1 MARNPP
7 SSDKTATDGRVQRGA
22 RNRAAIVDALLAL
35 LEEGD
40 PKPSA
45 SDIAARAGV
54 SVRSVFQHYDDLE
67 TLYGALVE
75 RQTEH
80 VLEMLPTVDPALP
93 LPSRIDAFVAGRA
106 RIFERVTPVRRATL
120 LAAPNSPTLQR
131 ALAEAAITHERD
143 VASTFAADLERLAA
157 PADARAAVTLA
168 TSWEAWDRLR
178 TAQRCSIPKA
188 RRAVVTLLNAVL
200 VPEAQ

>member
-1 MARNPP
+1 MPRNPP
-7 SSDKTATDGRVQRGA
+7 SSDISATDGRVQRGA
-22 RNRAAIVDALLAL
+22 RNRSAIVDALIAL
-35 LEEGD
+35 LEEGN

-67 TLYGALVE
+67 TLYGALVA
-75 RQTEH
+75 RQTEY
-80 VLEMLPTVDPALP
+80 VLEMLPQVDPALP
-93 LPSRIDAFVAGRA
+93 LAPRIEAFVAGRA

-120 LAAPNSPTLQR
+120 LAAPNSPTLQH
-131 ALAEAAITHERD
+131 ALAQTAATHEHD
-143 VASTFAADLERLAA
+143 VASTFAADLARLPS

-188 RRAVVTLLNAVL
+188 RRTVVTLVKAVL
-200 VPEAQ
+200 VP

>member
-7 SSDKTATDGRVQRGA
+7 SPEENATDGRVQRGA

-35 LEEGD
+35 LEEGN
-40 PKPSA
+40 PRPSA
-45 SDIAARAGV
+45 SDIAAGAGV

-67 TLYGALVE
+67 TLYGALVA

-80 VLEMLPTVDPALP
+80 VLAMLQSVDPALP
-93 LPSRIDAFVAGRA
+93 LARRIEEFVAGRG

-120 LAAPNSPTLQR
+120 LAAPNSPTLQH
-131 ALAEAAITHERD
+131 ALAEAAATHERD
-143 VASTFAADLERLAA
+143 VAATFAADLDRLAS

-178 TAQRCSIPKA
+178 SAQHCTVPKA
-188 RRAVVTLLNAVL
+188 RRAVVTLVSAVL
-200 VPEAQ
+200 APEAS

>member
-1 MARNPP
+1 
-7 SSDKTATDGRVQRGA
+7 
-22 RNRAAIVDALLAL
+22 
-35 LEEGD
+35 
-40 PKPSA
+40 
-45 SDIAARAGV
+45 V

-67 TLYGALVE
+67 TLYGALVD

-200 VPEAQ
+200 VPEAR